1 MKEEYVDELDDT
13 LDDVEPVV
21 DNPAEL
27 YEHFRV
33 VVDKGQSQVR
43 VDKYLFERLV
53 NSSRNRIQK
62 AADAGLIMANG
73 KPVKSS
79 YKVKPCDVLTVMMDR
94 PRYDN
99 DIIPEDIP
107 LDIVYEDNDL
117 MVVNKPAGLVVHP
130 GCGNYHGTLVNA
142 IAWHLKDNP
151 KYDPNDPQVGLVHRI
166 DKDTSGLLVVAKTPD
181 AKTHLGLQ
189 FYNKTTKRKYN
200 ALVWGVVENN
210 EGTIEGNIGRNP
222 KDRMQM
228 AVLSDPAQGKHAVT
242 HYRVLERLGYVT
254 LVECVLETGR
264 THQIRVHMKHIGH
277 TLFNDERYGGN
288 EILKGTHFSK
298 YKQFVNNCFETCPR
312 QALHAMTLGFVHP
325 RTGEEMFLTSP
336 LPGGD
341 SSELV
346 VSLRSAQ
353 GLYSFI
359 DKERY
364 NLYIVEMEGHRWEV
378 VLPDG
383 SKTPIDRND
392 FSFMENG
399 EKKQFDFAYITI
411 HGTPGENGILQGYF
425 DLLGIP
431 YSSCNVLVSAM
442 TFNKFTCNQ
451 YLKGFGIR
459 VAESLIL
466 RKGFEITDEEVIN
479 KIGLPCFI
487 KPNAGGS
494 SFGVTKVKTKEDIQP
509 AIEKAFEESDE
520 VMIEAFMK
528 GTEITCGCY
537 KTSDKEVVF
546 PITEVVSANEF
557 FDYGAKYN
565 GESQEITP
573 ARLPEDTAERVRLLT
588 SAIYDILGCS
598 GLIRIDYII
607 TEGEKVNLLEI
618 NTTPGM
624 TATSFIPQQV
634 RAAGLDIK
642 DVMTDIIENKF

>member
-200 ALVWGVVENN
+200 ALVWGIVEND
-210 EGTIEGNIGRNP
+210 EGTVEGNIGRNP

-325 RTGEEMFLTSP
+325 RTGEEMFFTSP
-336 LPGGD
+336 LPED
-341 SSELV
+341 MTNL
-346 VSLRSAQ
+346 
-353 GLYSFI
+353 I
-359 DKERY
+359 DKWR
-364 NLYIVEMEGHRWEV
+364 NYISNR
-378 VLPDG
+378 
-383 SKTPIDRND
+383 
-392 FSFMENG
+392 
-399 EKKQFDFAYITI
+399 
-411 HGTPGENGILQGYF
+411 
-425 DLLGIP
+425 
-431 YSSCNVLVSAM
+431 
-442 TFNKFTCNQ
+442 
-451 YLKGFGIR
+451 
-459 VAESLIL
+459 
-466 RKGFEITDEEVIN
+466 EE
-479 KIGLPCFI
+479 L
-487 KPNAGGS
+487 
-494 SFGVTKVKTKEDIQP
+494 
-509 AIEKAFEESDE
+509 
-520 VMIEAFMK
+520 
-528 GTEITCGCY
+528 
-537 KTSDKEVVF
+537 
-546 PITEVVSANEF
+546 
-557 FDYGAKYN
+557 
-565 GESQEITP
+565 
-573 ARLPEDTAERVRLLT
+573 
-588 SAIYDILGCS
+588 
-598 GLIRIDYII
+598 
-607 TEGEKVNLLEI
+607 
-618 NTTPGM
+618 
-624 TATSFIPQQV
+624 
-634 RAAGLDIK
+634 
-642 DVMTDIIENKF
+642 

>member
-1 MKEEYVDELDDT
+1 MREEYVDELDDT
-13 LDDVEPVV
+13 LDDVEPIV

-79 YKVKPCDVLTVMMDR
+79 YKVKPCDGLTVMMDR

-117 MVVNKPAGLVVHP
+117 MVINKPAGLVVHP

-151 KYDPNDPQVGLVHRI
+151 RYDPNDPQVGLVHRI

-200 ALVWGVVENN
+200 ALVWGIVENN

-325 RTGEEMFLTSP
+325 RTGEEMFFTSP
-336 LPGGD
+336 LPED
-341 SSELV
+341 MTNL
-346 VSLRSAQ
+346 
-353 GLYSFI
+353 I
-359 DKERY
+359 DKWR
-364 NLYIVEMEGHRWEV
+364 NYISNR
-378 VLPDG
+378 
-383 SKTPIDRND
+383 
-392 FSFMENG
+392 
-399 EKKQFDFAYITI
+399 
-411 HGTPGENGILQGYF
+411 
-425 DLLGIP
+425 
-431 YSSCNVLVSAM
+431 
-442 TFNKFTCNQ
+442 
-451 YLKGFGIR
+451 
-459 VAESLIL
+459 
-466 RKGFEITDEEVIN
+466 EE
-479 KIGLPCFI
+479 L
-487 KPNAGGS
+487 
-494 SFGVTKVKTKEDIQP
+494 
-509 AIEKAFEESDE
+509 
-520 VMIEAFMK
+520 
-528 GTEITCGCY
+528 
-537 KTSDKEVVF
+537 
-546 PITEVVSANEF
+546 
-557 FDYGAKYN
+557 
-565 GESQEITP
+565 
-573 ARLPEDTAERVRLLT
+573 
-588 SAIYDILGCS
+588 
-598 GLIRIDYII
+598 
-607 TEGEKVNLLEI
+607 
-618 NTTPGM
+618 
-624 TATSFIPQQV
+624 
-634 RAAGLDIK
+634 
-642 DVMTDIIENKF
+642 

>member
-62 AADAGLIMANG
+62 AADAGRIMANG

-325 RTGEEMFLTSP
+325 RTGEEMFFTSP
-336 LPGGD
+336 LPED
-341 SSELV
+341 MTNL
-346 VSLRSAQ
+346 
-353 GLYSFI
+353 I
-359 DKERY
+359 DKWR
-364 NLYIVEMEGHRWEV
+364 NYISNR
-378 VLPDG
+378 
-383 SKTPIDRND
+383 
-392 FSFMENG
+392 
-399 EKKQFDFAYITI
+399 
-411 HGTPGENGILQGYF
+411 
-425 DLLGIP
+425 
-431 YSSCNVLVSAM
+431 
-442 TFNKFTCNQ
+442 
-451 YLKGFGIR
+451 
-459 VAESLIL
+459 
-466 RKGFEITDEEVIN
+466 EE
-479 KIGLPCFI
+479 L
-487 KPNAGGS
+487 
-494 SFGVTKVKTKEDIQP
+494 
-509 AIEKAFEESDE
+509 
-520 VMIEAFMK
+520 
-528 GTEITCGCY
+528 
-537 KTSDKEVVF
+537 
-546 PITEVVSANEF
+546 
-557 FDYGAKYN
+557 
-565 GESQEITP
+565 
-573 ARLPEDTAERVRLLT
+573 
-588 SAIYDILGCS
+588 
-598 GLIRIDYII
+598 
-607 TEGEKVNLLEI
+607 
-618 NTTPGM
+618 
-624 TATSFIPQQV
+624 
-634 RAAGLDIK
+634 
-642 DVMTDIIENKF
+642 

>member
-62 AADAGLIMANG
+62 AGYAGLIMANG

-325 RTGEEMFLTSP
+325 RTGEEMFFTSP
-336 LPGGD
+336 LPED
-341 SSELV
+341 MTNL
-346 VSLRSAQ
+346 
-353 GLYSFI
+353 I
-359 DKERY
+359 DKWR
-364 NLYIVEMEGHRWEV
+364 NYISNR
-378 VLPDG
+378 
-383 SKTPIDRND
+383 
-392 FSFMENG
+392 
-399 EKKQFDFAYITI
+399 
-411 HGTPGENGILQGYF
+411 
-425 DLLGIP
+425 
-431 YSSCNVLVSAM
+431 
-442 TFNKFTCNQ
+442 
-451 YLKGFGIR
+451 
-459 VAESLIL
+459 
-466 RKGFEITDEEVIN
+466 EE
-479 KIGLPCFI
+479 L
-487 KPNAGGS
+487 
-494 SFGVTKVKTKEDIQP
+494 
-509 AIEKAFEESDE
+509 
-520 VMIEAFMK
+520 
-528 GTEITCGCY
+528 
-537 KTSDKEVVF
+537 
-546 PITEVVSANEF
+546 
-557 FDYGAKYN
+557 
-565 GESQEITP
+565 
-573 ARLPEDTAERVRLLT
+573 
-588 SAIYDILGCS
+588 
-598 GLIRIDYII
+598 
-607 TEGEKVNLLEI
+607 
-618 NTTPGM
+618 
-624 TATSFIPQQV
+624 
-634 RAAGLDIK
+634 
-642 DVMTDIIENKF
+642 

>member
-73 KPVKSS
+73 KPVKSN

-210 EGTIEGNIGRNP
+210 EGPIEGNIGRNP

-325 RTGEEMFLTSP
+325 RTGEEMFFTSP
-336 LPGGD
+336 LPED
-341 SSELV
+341 MTNL
-346 VSLRSAQ
+346 
-353 GLYSFI
+353 I
-359 DKERY
+359 DKWR
-364 NLYIVEMEGHRWEV
+364 NYISNR
-378 VLPDG
+378 
-383 SKTPIDRND
+383 
-392 FSFMENG
+392 
-399 EKKQFDFAYITI
+399 
-411 HGTPGENGILQGYF
+411 
-425 DLLGIP
+425 
-431 YSSCNVLVSAM
+431 
-442 TFNKFTCNQ
+442 
-451 YLKGFGIR
+451 
-459 VAESLIL
+459 
-466 RKGFEITDEEVIN
+466 EE
-479 KIGLPCFI
+479 L
-487 KPNAGGS
+487 
-494 SFGVTKVKTKEDIQP
+494 
-509 AIEKAFEESDE
+509 
-520 VMIEAFMK
+520 
-528 GTEITCGCY
+528 
-537 KTSDKEVVF
+537 
-546 PITEVVSANEF
+546 
-557 FDYGAKYN
+557 
-565 GESQEITP
+565 
-573 ARLPEDTAERVRLLT
+573 
-588 SAIYDILGCS
+588 
-598 GLIRIDYII
+598 
-607 TEGEKVNLLEI
+607 
-618 NTTPGM
+618 
-624 TATSFIPQQV
+624 
-634 RAAGLDIK
+634 
-642 DVMTDIIENKF
+642 

>member
-288 EILKGTHFSK
+288 EILKGSHFSK

-325 RTGEEMFLTSP
+325 RTGEEMFFTSP
-336 LPGGD
+336 LPED
-341 SSELV
+341 MTNL
-346 VSLRSAQ
+346 
-353 GLYSFI
+353 I
-359 DKERY
+359 DKWR
-364 NLYIVEMEGHRWEV
+364 NYISNR
-378 VLPDG
+378 
-383 SKTPIDRND
+383 
-392 FSFMENG
+392 
-399 EKKQFDFAYITI
+399 
-411 HGTPGENGILQGYF
+411 
-425 DLLGIP
+425 
-431 YSSCNVLVSAM
+431 
-442 TFNKFTCNQ
+442 
-451 YLKGFGIR
+451 
-459 VAESLIL
+459 
-466 RKGFEITDEEVIN
+466 EE
-479 KIGLPCFI
+479 L
-487 KPNAGGS
+487 
-494 SFGVTKVKTKEDIQP
+494 
-509 AIEKAFEESDE
+509 
-520 VMIEAFMK
+520 
-528 GTEITCGCY
+528 
-537 KTSDKEVVF
+537 
-546 PITEVVSANEF
+546 
-557 FDYGAKYN
+557 
-565 GESQEITP
+565 
-573 ARLPEDTAERVRLLT
+573 
-588 SAIYDILGCS
+588 
-598 GLIRIDYII
+598 
-607 TEGEKVNLLEI
+607 
-618 NTTPGM
+618 
-624 TATSFIPQQV
+624 
-634 RAAGLDIK
+634 
-642 DVMTDIIENKF
+642 